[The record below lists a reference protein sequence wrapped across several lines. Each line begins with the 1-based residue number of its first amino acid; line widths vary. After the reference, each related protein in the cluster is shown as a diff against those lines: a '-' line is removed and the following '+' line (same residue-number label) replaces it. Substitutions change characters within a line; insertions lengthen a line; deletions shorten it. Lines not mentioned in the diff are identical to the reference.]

1 MPCEVPI
8 RPFRRLILAAVEGD
22 DLAPLAIRDLYL
34 ECGFTDEQAAGRES
48 HWRGYALHTRNVL
61 GAGLTAW
68 GAELRRIISEA
79 EAGNVP

>member
-8 RPFRRLILAAVEGD
+8 RLFRRLILAVAIGD
-22 DLAPLAIRDLYL
+22 DMAPLAIRDLYL

-48 HWRGYALHTRNVL
+48 HWRGYALHTRNVF
-61 GAGLTAW
+61 GAGLAAL
-68 GAELRRIISEA
+68 GVELRRMISEA